1 MFMIMSIYMLN
12 NINIP
17 YMAWCLLLLKL
28 VSTKDDCYYNYNI
41 NNLRNTLFSNIHNNL
56 ETGVCVEGAE

>member
-1 MFMIMSIYMLN
+1 M
-12 NINIP
+12 P